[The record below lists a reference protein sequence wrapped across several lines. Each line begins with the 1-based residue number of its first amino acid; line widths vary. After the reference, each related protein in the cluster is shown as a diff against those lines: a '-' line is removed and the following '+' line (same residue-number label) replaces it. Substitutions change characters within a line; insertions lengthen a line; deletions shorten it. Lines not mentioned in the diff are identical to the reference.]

1 MIPKNRCACAF
12 ACCSKRPRAVSI
24 SSRRICPSLR
34 WAASPPMAT
43 PSAGSLPSGISDLQP
58 KAPLGAYRP
67 IAPVCPQPAEHRP
80 LQSREFEMRHPC
92 EPVRSEEHTSELQSL
107 MRISYAVFCLKKKKE
122 LNTKE

>member
-1 MIPKNRCACAF
+1 
-12 ACCSKRPRAVSI
+12 
-24 SSRRICPSLR
+24 
-34 WAASPPMAT
+34 MAT

-92 EPVRSEEHTSELQSL
+92 EHVSMHAYGPSGRMSSKPVCKKIGDQSDAP
-107 MRISYAVFCLKKKKE
+107 RTDEVRGGKE
-122 LNTKE
+122 GVKTCRNRRLTDKAK

>member
-1 MIPKNRCACAF
+1 
-12 ACCSKRPRAVSI
+12 
-24 SSRRICPSLR
+24 
-34 WAASPPMAT
+34 MAT

-92 EPVRSEEHTSELQSL
+92 EPVSLHAYGPSGRMRSKPVCKKIGEQSDAQRSKAAESVPRL
-107 MRISYAVFCLKKKKE
+107 DGTRGERDAREYPGEASRDRKGGGWGKGVE
-122 LNTKE
+122 G